1 MEVWQWALVLLAAAL
16 AAYVIGSIIW
26 AVFDVLGEVRL
37 NQTTRI
43 LWVLL
48 LFAVPLLG
56 LLAWLYT
63 KPRLA
68 HSGNSLRL
76 RQTL

>member
-1 MEVWQWALVLLAAAL
+1 M
-16 AAYVIGSIIW
+16 GSIIW

-56 LLAWLYT
+56 LLAWLYA

-68 HSGNSLRL
+68 QSGNSHR

>member
-1 MEVWQWALVLLAAAL
+1 MDVWQWGLVLLAAAS
-16 AAYVIGSIIW
+16 AVFVMGSIMW

-37 NQTTRI
+37 EQTTRI

-48 LFAVPLLG
+48 LFTVPLLG
-56 LLAWLYT
+56 LLAWPYA

-68 HSGNSLRL
+68 HSANSPRL